1 MFLSQLKKGEKAT
14 IKNFDIQLVPLKLV
28 ELGCLPENEV
38 ELIQTAPLGC
48 PLYFL
53 INDTRIAIRK
63 EMAKLIEVEKISL

>member
-1 MFLSQLKKGEKAT
+1 MFLDQLQKGEKAI
-14 IKNFDIQLVPLKLV
+14 IKNFDSQLVPLKLA

-63 EMAKLIEVEKISL
+63 EMAKLIEVEKIKL